1 MFSRILSSL
10 FPPKRECTICTEKRR
25 KFDSCPN
32 SDQHEWC
39 SVCEHNLP
47 IYERYGSSVIKR
59 CPFCRSDILY
69 YEEIIV
75 FMKYPTIE
83 YEYITRL
90 NRVE

>member
-1 MFSRILSSL
+1 MFSFSL
-10 FPPKRECTICTEKRR
+10 FPPKRECTICLERR
-25 KFDSCPN
+25 RRFYSCPN
-32 SDQHEWC
+32 SDKHEWC

-47 IYERYGSSVIKR
+47 IYERDGSFVIKR

-69 YEEIIV
+69 SEEIIV

-83 YEYITRL
+83 YEYITKL